1 MTYMKN
7 ILAVIMILTASFFI
21 SSCGQKEEQ
30 NLSVTNPYLADWPSD
45 VPIPPAAQ
53 FTGITKLDGNNNYN
67 FQVTGKPR
75 NVYDIY
81 KSLIERNGFT
91 ESTNEMTDNGGRV
104 IWLKGNSRMVI
115 FSIFVDKNIC
125 VITIVRN

>member
-1 MTYMKN
+1 MSYMKN
-7 ILAVIMILTASFFI
+7 ISTILMLIALSFMI

-45 VPIPPAAQ
+45 VPIPPASQ

-75 NVYDIY
+75 NIYNIY

-91 ESTNEMTDNGGRV
+91 ESTNEMTENGGRV
-104 IWLKGNSRMVI
+104 VWLKGNSRMVI
-115 FSIFVDKNIC
+115 FSLFVDKNVC